1 MQIDHCAFW
10 KSDYNAGRNQK
21 GSVRQM
27 STTKKRSILQI
38 LKDLFEDEAIAFA
51 MCYAS
56 RRGDMDFIRSMEKKV
71 SE

>member
-1 MQIDHCAFW
+1 
-10 KSDYNAGRNQK
+10 
-21 GSVRQM
+21 M

-56 RRGDMDFIRSMEKKV
+56 RRGDMNFIRSMEKKV